1 MIGNINDDTPQTYT
15 KEELKS
21 KWLKYSI
28 GGIMLFSFGLCLF
41 SEAANLKHAGKDM
54 ATWIIFGTISLICI
68 NAGLSLFGQG
78 VIYKSQ
84 YDIKL
89 RRKLF
94 FKKNNNRKKQVK
106 KKNDSNTKS

>member
-1 MIGNINDDTPQTYT
+1 MIGNINDDTPQSYT
-15 KEELKS
+15 KDELRK

-28 GGIMLFSFGLCLF
+28 GGIMLFSFGLVLF
-41 SEAANLKHAGKDM
+41 SEAAHLKHTGKDT

-68 NAGLSLFGQG
+68 NAGLSFFGQG

-94 FKKNNNRKKQVK
+94 FKKKYNQKKQVK
-106 KKNDSNTKS
+106 KKDKNE